1 MEIRKVENWGV
12 NTYSQSWEVFTN
24 RGVRVKP
31 ATKKKVLA
39 LVRTFQ
45 EAKLLGS
52 RTDVSDLVAL
62 RIAAALLNSWN
73 VKRKD
78 NRCLQ

>member
-1 MEIRKVENWGV
+1 MEIRKVEN
-12 NTYSQSWEVFTN
+12 WEVFTN

-52 RTDVSDLVAL
+52 RPDVSDLVAL